1 MIRRRE
7 FITLLSGAAAAW
19 PLAARAQQSA
29 MPLVGVLN
37 SLGSDAFRAF
47 LSGLGETGYIEGRNI
62 VLELRTTTRA
72 DQVPLLAAELVQQR
86 AAVIAALGGL
96 SASATTAA
104 TTTTP
109 VVFTIGGD
117 PVELGLVSNLSRP
130 AGNVTGIT
138 FFAAELLQKQV
149 GLIREVAPRAD
160 ALGVLVNPKNPRHKA
175 DLAKVQAAG
184 ESLGF
189 KAYPVNA
196 QTELDLVSAFN
207 ILAERR
213 TSALLVCGDAFFL
226 RTIAAIAVLAAHHA
240 IPSIFAARDFAQVG
254 GLMAYG
260 ASLTEAYRQNGIY
273 VGRILKGEKPGDLP
287 VLQPTKFELLINL
300 RTAKTI
306 SIAIPNSLL
315 AIADEV
321 IE

>member
-1 MIRRRE
+1 MIRRD
-7 FITLLSGAAAAW
+7 FLTFLGGAAVAW
-19 PLAARAQQSA
+19 PAAARAQQPA

-96 SASATTAA
+96 PASATKAA

-149 GLIREVAPRAD
+149 GTHPRT
-160 ALGVLVNPKNPRHKA
+160 GP
-175 DLAKVQAAG
+175 QG
-184 ESLGF
+184 G
-189 KAYPVNA
+189 
-196 QTELDLVSAFN
+196 
-207 ILAERR
+207 R
-213 TSALLVCGDAFFL
+213 TRCSC
-226 RTIAAIAVLAAHHA
+226 
-240 IPSIFAARDFAQVG
+240 
-254 GLMAYG
+254 
-260 ASLTEAYRQNGIY
+260 
-273 VGRILKGEKPGDLP
+273 
-287 VLQPTKFELLINL
+287 
-300 RTAKTI
+300 
-306 SIAIPNSLL
+306 
-315 AIADEV
+315 
-321 IE
+321 